1 MSDLVFVDTNIL
13 LYAHDVNA
21 GSKRERSIDS
31 LRRLWDADA
40 GRLSVQ
46 VLQEFYVNVTRKL
59 ATPVAV
65 STAREI
71 VSTYRTWVRDVT
83 NADTVLRASHIAEMA
98 QISFWDA
105 LIVAS
110 AEQAGATQLY
120 SEDLNTGQ
128 TIAGVRIVNPLLAAT

>member
-1 MSDLVFVDTNIL
+1 MAAVTFVDTNIL
-13 LYAHDVNA
+13 IYAHDSDA
-21 GSKRERSIDS
+21 GLKRESS
-31 LRRLWDADA
+31 VECLRRLWDSDS

-59 ATPVAV
+59 STRVA
-65 STAREI
+65 SSIARE
-71 VSTYRTWVRDVT
+71 VVNTYSAWVREVT
-83 NADTVLRASHIAEMA
+83 TAGTVVRATHIAELV

-110 AEQAGATQLY
+110 AEEAGAEEIY

-128 TIAGVRIVNPLLAAT
+128 IIAGILIVNPLTQR